1 MGGNF
6 AVSRGLAKDRTNTIA
21 TDGFSHRRASGGV
34 LASRAQH
41 KKPRPRR
48 PAGRR
53 RKGRRLG
60 WLTPPR
66 LRIAGLLLA
75 VLAFALGLM
84 AADWV
89 VELDRIVA
97 ERFEGRQFT
106 VPSRVLSAPT
116 ILYPGLDAAR
126 SDLRGTL
133 LRLGYRAQPG
143 SAPPTPGRF
152 RWQAGR
158 LRVHLRAFDH
168 PMRPEPDRDLVIRFE
183 GDMIAE
189 IRELPGSRELGAV
202 LLEPEPVG
210 SYFGPNREQ
219 RELVRLSE
227 VPEHLLGAILA
238 VEDRRFETHHGIDP
252 RRIVGA
258 LIANLKAGGIRQGG
272 STLTQQLVKN
282 FFLTPERTLGRKLQ
296 EATMALLVEARYG
309 KEAILESY
317 LNEIY
322 LGQRGSTAVH
332 GVGQASQFFF
342 GKRAAELSLSEAALL
357 AAIIQNPSRM
367 SPRRHPEGAVERRNL
382 VLELMR
388 QQERI
393 DAQACAE
400 AQAEPLQ
407 VAAVMPL
414 PSEARYFLDL
424 LRRQLPE
431 FYDAELLAEE
441 GMRIYSTLDPRLQRA
456 AASALRDGL
465 DAIERQKPELIGEDG
480 VGLQGCVI
488 SLRPQTG
495 EILALVGGR
504 DYGTSQFDRCTQARR
519 HAGSIF
525 KPFVYIAAL
534 EPHGGAPTIT
544 LASHL
549 EDSPLEVETDVGIWA
564 PQNYDH
570 KFRGRVP
577 VRMAIERSLNVP
589 AAKLALAVGIDRV
602 IDVARRLGVT
612 SPMPRVPS
620 LALGTADVSPLEI
633 ARAYAT
639 LANGGVRTSPH
650 AFEDL
655 VAADGSVLE
664 RAVLRL
670 EKVLAPE
677 VAFLATSLLEGV
689 TNSGTA
695 RRVRALG
702 LRGPVASKTGT
713 SDEERD
719 LWFVGYTPEMV
730 TVVWVGFDKPRS
742 VGVASSSLAL
752 PIWTRFMLEATGG
765 EVRGMFLPPP
775 GIRRVEIDPESEA
788 IALRGCPDHRLE
800 LFLAGTEPTQTCPRG
815 RSASARSGE
824 REANGPAPRRRGA
837 FDWLRDLF

>member
-1 MGGNF
+1 MT
-6 AVSRGLAKDRTNTIA
+6 VVERP
-21 TDGFSHRRASGGV
+21 ASGEA
-34 LASRAQH
+34 LPSRAKQS
-41 KKPRPRR
+41 KQ
-48 PAGRR
+48 AGNRGRGRKRKQARR
-53 RKGRRLG
+53 R
-60 WLTPPR
+60 WLTPRR
-66 LRIAGLLLA
+66 LRVAGLLFA
-75 VLAFALGLM
+75 VVAFVVGLR
-84 AADWV
+84 AADRV
-89 VELDRIVA
+89 VELDRIVV

-116 ILYPGLDAAR
+116 ILYPGVDAR
-126 SDLRGTL
+126 HTDLRGTL
-133 LRLGYRAQPG
+133 LRLGYREQPG
-143 SAPPTPGRF
+143 QGPPRPGRF
-152 RWQAGR
+152 RWEVGR

-168 PMRPEPDRDLVIRFE
+168 PMRPEPDRDLVIRFD
-183 GDMIAE
+183 GHTIAE
-189 IRELPGSRELGAV
+189 IRQLPGSRELGAV

-219 RELVRLSE
+219 RELVRLRE
-227 VPEHLLGAILA
+227 VPEHLLGAILS

-282 FFLTPERTLGRKLQ
+282 FFLTPERTLSRKLQ

-342 GKRAAELSLSEAALL
+342 GKPATELSLSESALL
-357 AAIIQNPSRM
+357 AAIIQSPSRM
-367 SPRRHPEGAVERRNL
+367 SPRRHPEGAIERRNL
-382 VLELMR
+382 VLELMLK
-388 QQERI
+388 QGRI

-407 VAAVMPL
+407 IAAVMPL

-431 FYDAELLAEE
+431 FYDAELLSEE

-456 AASALRDGL
+456 AAAALREGL
-465 DAIERQKPELIGEDG
+465 DEVEKRKPDLVGEG
-480 VGLQGCVI
+480 GAGLQGCVI

-504 DYGTSQFDRCTQARR
+504 DYGVSQFDRCTQARR
-519 HAGSIF
+519 HAGSTF

-534 EPHGGAPTIT
+534 EPRAGGRPLIT
-544 LASHL
+544 LASQL
-549 EDSPLEVETDVGIWA
+549 EDLPLEVQTNAGIWK
-564 PQNYDH
+564 PKNYDRT
-570 KFRGRVP
+570 FRGPVP
-577 VRMAIERSLNVP
+577 VRTALEGSLNVP

-602 IDVARRLGVT
+602 IDVARRLGIT
-612 SPMPRVPS
+612 SPMPEVPS

-639 LANGGVRTSPH
+639 LANGGVRTLPH

-655 VAADGSVLE
+655 VAADGRVLE
-664 RAVLRL
+664 RGELRL
-670 EKVLAPE
+670 ENVLAPE

-719 LWFVGYTPEMV
+719 LWFVGYTPELV
-730 TVVWVGFDKPRS
+730 TVVWVGFDEPRS

-752 PIWTRFMLEATGG
+752 PIWTRFMLQATGE
-765 EVRGMFLPPP
+765 EVRGLFLPPP
-775 GIRRVEIDPESEA
+775 GVRRVEVASDHEA
-788 IALRGCPDHRLE
+788 IALRGCPEHRPE
-800 LFLAGTEPTQTCPRG
+800 FFLAGTEPTETCPRG
-815 RSASARSGE
+815 RPLPRRSGE
-824 REANGPAPRRRGA
+824 DDPKGKERRGPLEW
-837 FDWLRDLF
+837 FRDLF